1 MLPPPHLLAS
11 IPLAN
16 SQHAQPG
23 GLNSLT
29 GQLNASPPA
38 PVSQLL
44 PTTPS
49 SASGGLILSPAAAP
63 FPSKLVEK
71 CRSGQFIEMREL
83 LADNITLLQQL
94 EAMQGT
100 HPVNMIGPTRPR
112 LREVS
117 TLTTWLYCFLAYAA
131 IITSDAT
138 TRNLLAYARL
148 IMREALRHNNNG
160 WLDYDRSFR
169 QQAAVDPSLPWNT
182 LVPGL
187 QASMI
192 LGNPTRQGFANQRQ
206 QCTLCRGFDHAR
218 SDCAL
223 SYLHPYTRTPQRNP
237 YRICTSWN
245 RGNCVYP
252 GSCSFRHVCA
262 TCQLLHKARDCPK
275 TPETSMYKQKRV
287 NTPAQS

>member
-1 MLPPPHLLAS
+1 MPHHPLPFPNFYLLPHLL
-11 IPLAN
+11 
-16 SQHAQPG
+16 PG
-23 GLNSLT
+23 EDLYCHQRRPHSLQNWWKNAGLGN
-29 GQLNASPPA
+29 
-38 PVSQLL
+38 LL
-44 PTTPS
+44 R
-49 SASGGLILSPAAAP
+49 
-63 FPSKLVEK
+63 
-71 CRSGQFIEMREL
+71 CEL

-94 EAMQGT
+94 ETMQGT

-117 TLTTWLYCFLAYAA
+117 TLTTWLYCFLAYTA

-192 LGNPTRQGFANQRQ
+192 LGNPTRQGIANQRQ

-223 SYLHPYTRTPQRNP
+223 SYLHPYMRTNQRNP

-245 RGNCVYP
+245 KGNCVYP

-262 TCQLLHKARDCPK
+262 TCQLLHKARDCLK
-275 TPETSMYKQKRV
+275 TPEISMYKQSVLTPPPNRDSP
-287 NTPAQS
+287 NTYNHQYSIIKLSNFNYQLSIII